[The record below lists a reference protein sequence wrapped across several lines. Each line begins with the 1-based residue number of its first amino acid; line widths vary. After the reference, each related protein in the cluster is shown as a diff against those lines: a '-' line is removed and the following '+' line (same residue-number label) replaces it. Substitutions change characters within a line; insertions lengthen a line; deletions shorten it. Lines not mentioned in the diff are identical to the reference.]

1 MKGGHAAIKHSVF
14 SCSVSTDVIIIL
26 KKFNCDPQT
35 LHLSVYGK
43 CIVVK
48 LEIICST

>member
-1 MKGGHAAIKHSVF
+1 MLQLSILYLAVEL
-14 SCSVSTDVIIIL
+14 STDVIIIL

>member
-1 MKGGHAAIKHSVF
+1 MLQLSILYLAVRL
-14 SCSVSTDVIIIL
+14 STDVIIIL